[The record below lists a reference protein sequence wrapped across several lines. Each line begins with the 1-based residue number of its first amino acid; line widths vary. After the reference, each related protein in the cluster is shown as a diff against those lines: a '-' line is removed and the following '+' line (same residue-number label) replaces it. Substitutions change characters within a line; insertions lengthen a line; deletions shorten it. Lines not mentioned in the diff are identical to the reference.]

1 MRSYLPV
8 SLCVL
13 FTACTPSLNP
23 AVVRRVA
30 LAPSAT
36 RRDDA
41 ALDGPTLHRAA
52 FVRAVIDRD
61 GARVAAAHRARAAL
75 EDADAARSLPPP
87 EAGAQLWNVPFS
99 RPWDLGRAQM
109 IMVEARQTFT
119 TAGLRG
125 ARSAQRVAD
134 AEAALA
140 ELTAREQSL
149 FARAAEAHAELALTA
164 RHHAVHVRHL
174 AVLDAMHELVRARV
188 GASTA
193 GLAGVAR
200 VEAERARVLQRLARF
215 DAEHQRARRAANAL
229 LRRALDAPLGEVIAP
244 DADFVP
250 GDPEALVR
258 EALRLRGELGVA
270 EAALS
275 AARAMRAEARSE
287 AREPMITVGA
297 GAWFDPMMEPGY
309 GLSAMTT
316 LPWLWGGGAAR
327 ERAASHRAEAAVWD
341 RETRAADVRA
351 EVIDLHARM
360 LTAARALR
368 VIHDRAVPA
377 AQRALDAAQAAFGG
391 GAGSLLEW
399 IDAAR
404 MRIEVGDEE
413 ADAAA
418 ELLRSVSALEARVGA
433 TLPRAPLADLPEA
446 P

>member
-1 MRSYLPV
+1 MRSHLLV

-13 FTACTPSLNP
+13 FTACTPSPSASLL
-23 AVVRRVA
+23 RRVSS
-30 LAPSAT
+30 APSRP

-41 ALDGPTLHRAA
+41 PLDGPTLSRAD

-75 EDADAARSLPPP
+75 EDAEAARSLAPP

-125 ARSAQRVAD
+125 ARSAQRVAE

-140 ELTAREQSL
+140 ELTAREQAL

-215 DAEHQRARRAANAL
+215 DAEHRRARRAANAL
-229 LRRALDAPLGEVIAP
+229 LRRALDAPMGEVPAP

-250 GDPEALVR
+250 GDPEALVQQ
-258 EALRLRGELGVA
+258 ALRLRGEMGVA
-270 EAALS
+270 EAQVT
-275 AARAMRAEARSE
+275 AARAMRAEARAE
-287 AREPMITVGA
+287 AREPMITIGA
-297 GAWFDPMMEPGY
+297 GAWFDPAMEPGY

-316 LPWLWGGGAAR
+316 LPWLWGGGPAR
-327 ERAASHRAEAAVWD
+327 ERAAAHRAEAALWERD
-341 RETRAADVRA
+341 TRAADVRA

-377 AQRALDAAQAAFGG
+377 AQRALDAAQAAFGV

-413 ADAAA
+413 ADAEA

-433 TLPRAPLADLPEA
+433 PLPRAPLTELPEA